1 MLQYPAK
8 IYREGKHY
16 LVSFPDFENINT
28 FGATLEEALLNA
40 EEALNGCL
48 ESDFERNFHISEPSR
63 CTGKDIHCIPV
74 QPHIAV
80 AFMLRKLRADK
91 SQIEIAR
98 ELNISYQVYQR
109 LENPRKSNPTIKT
122 LEKIAR
128 VYGKKMEFG
137 FI

>member
-8 IYREGKHY
+8 ISREGEHF

-28 FGATLEEALLNA
+28 FGSTLEEALHNA

-48 ESDFERNFHISEPSR
+48 ESDFERNFHICDPSQ
-63 CTGKDIHCIPV
+63 CAGEDIQFIPV
-74 QPHIAV
+74 HAHIAV
-80 AFMLRKLRADK
+80 ALMLRKLRADN
-91 SQIEIAR
+91 SQIEIAKK
-98 ELNISYQVYQR
+98 LNISYQVYQR

-128 VYGKKMEFG
+128 VYGKKMELG